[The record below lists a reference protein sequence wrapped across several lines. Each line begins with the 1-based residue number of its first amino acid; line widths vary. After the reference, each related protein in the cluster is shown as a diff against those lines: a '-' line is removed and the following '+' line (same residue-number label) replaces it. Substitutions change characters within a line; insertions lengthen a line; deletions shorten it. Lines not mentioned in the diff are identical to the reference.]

1 MSVTLPSPTAYNET
15 QSSNSGI
22 PAAWILASNRLLR
35 KLIDSFDASASGLF
49 DADVIDF
56 AGQKTDSARWGEV
69 SGVGF
74 EQAMA
79 SAGSEVSA
87 ITGSTQTT
95 AYGSVSVAEYVI
107 GYTETFRNQILMGP
121 NGSGVNLSLDD
132 LTSLVPASYEK
143 TLRGLLTASGA
154 TISANVIGA
163 TTTALSADDLYD
175 LRAAHTS
182 KYGAGELG
190 APILVL
196 RAQQHNEVIESFR
209 SENYLWGTDLAQRM
223 QRVTVGQRLSDPY
236 GLGFDVQLTDD
247 VVSASSVLKGFCTS
261 PGAWKRAIA
270 SPEAARIPAG
280 ARRMIIPGYGL
291 LIWEKLSG
299 SDLRTSGFNAYANMG
314 VGLKSSNVSFQAL
327 VRSKA

>member
-1 MSVTLPSPTAYNET
+1 MSVLYSAPTSYAET
-15 QSSNSGI
+15 QSSNSNL
-22 PAAWILASNRLLR
+22 PAAWILAGNRLLR
-35 KLIDSFDASASGLF
+35 KLVDALDVSASGFF
-49 DADVIDF
+49 DPDVIDF

-74 EQAMA
+74 EEAMS

-87 ITGSTQTT
+87 ITASTQTT
-95 AYGSVSVAEYVI
+95 AYGSVVVAEYVI
-107 GYTETFRNQILMGP
+107 GYSETFRNQILMGTSS
-121 NGSGVNLSLDD
+121 NGVNLTLDE
-132 LTSLVPASYEK
+132 LVTLVPASYEK
-143 TLRGLLTASGA
+143 TLRTVLTASGA
-154 TISANVIGA
+154 TISANTVGS
-163 TTTALSADDLYD
+163 TTAALSADDIYD

-190 APILVL
+190 APIIML
-196 RAQQHNEVIESFR
+196 RAKQHNEVVESFR
-209 SENYLWGTDLAQRM
+209 SENYLWGTELAQRM
-223 QRVTVGQRLSDPY
+223 QRVTVGQNLVDPY
-236 GLGFDVQLTDD
+236 GLGFNVKLSDD

-270 SPEAARIPAG
+270 SPDAARIPAG
-280 ARRMIIPGYGL
+280 AKRMVIPGYGL

-299 SDLRTSGFNAYANMG
+299 SDLRTSGFNGYANLG